1 MKKLFL
7 LIAIFFQVEFSFC
20 QKSIPFSIESIGP
33 FKLEMR
39 KIEVE
44 KILNKKINISLTEG
58 NIPSA
63 INVTYRNC
71 VLTLEFENRE
81 NNKNLD
87 SLTLCTIK
95 TKSKNFKTLSG
106 IGIGSTKLDLFN
118 AYSDDYEIF
127 MYHVF
132 ERNIIKDTYYRVRDK
147 NTFRVRNYDV
157 NTQLEFSLYKNKVTE
172 IALQFNEGEGD

>member
-7 LIAIFFQVEFSFC
+7 LIAIFFQAEFSFC

-44 KILNKKINISLTEG
+44 KILNKKINIPLTEIS
-58 NIPSA
+58 IPSA
-63 INVTYRNC
+63 INVTYRHC

-81 NNKNLD
+81 QNENLD

-127 MYHVF
+127 IFQVF
-132 ERNIIKDTYYRVRDK
+132 EKNNVTETYYKVKNK

-172 IALQFNEGEGD
+172 IVLQFNEGEGD